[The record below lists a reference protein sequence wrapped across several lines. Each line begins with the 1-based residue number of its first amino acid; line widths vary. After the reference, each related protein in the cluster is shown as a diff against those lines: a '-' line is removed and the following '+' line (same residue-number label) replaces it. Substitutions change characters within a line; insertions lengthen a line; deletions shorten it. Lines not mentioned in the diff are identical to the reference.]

1 MCWGFQLI
9 RSLTILLQ
17 TRYNYDAGWPIFNAP
32 PESQEQ
38 TLIKLD
44 YNIND
49 NHRVEYVYQE
59 TQDINIRE
67 YDRPNQNYVFSSH
80 YYVYP
85 IDREKS
91 TFSYVG
97 DLRDDLTVEMKY
109 TDIYYNNDQDSL
121 GGENFG
127 HHRIYYGDASIYPTS
142 ERFRSANESTIEEEI
157 FNVKATLLRGN
168 HTITVGFE
176 DHYKYLENLFIAFE
190 NGDWEYDSV
199 QDFLDGNPSRVRVIK
214 PVDGALMTGAANV
227 DIDMNTFYI
236 DDVVDVS
243 DILTLNFGVRI
254 DSISQPEDLDENP
267 AFEALAGFTNNTGL
281 DSQVIQP

>member
-1 MCWGFQLI
+1 M
-9 RSLTILLQ
+9 Q

-38 TLIKLD
+38 PLIKLD

-97 DLRDDLTVEMKY
+97 DLRDDLTVEISNGNKNY
-109 TDIYYNNDQDSL
+109 RLSL
-121 GGENFG
+121 
-127 HHRIYYGDASIYPTS
+127 
-142 ERFRSANESTIEEEI
+142 
-157 FNVKATLLRGN
+157 
-168 HTITVGFE
+168 
-176 DHYKYLENLFIAFE
+176 
-190 NGDWEYDSV
+190 
-199 QDFLDGNPSRVRVIK
+199 
-214 PVDGALMTGAANV
+214 V
-227 DIDMNTFYI
+227 DIEKLI
-236 DDVVDVS
+236 WKK
-243 DILTLNFGVRI
+243 IKNFLLK
-254 DSISQPEDLDENP
+254 SL
-267 AFEALAGFTNNTGL
+267 
-281 DSQVIQP
+281 

>member
-1 MCWGFQLI
+1 M
-9 RSLTILLQ
+9 
-17 TRYNYDAGWPIFNAP
+17 
-32 PESQEQ
+32 
-38 TLIKLD
+38 
-44 YNIND
+44 
-49 NHRVEYVYQE
+49 
-59 TQDINIRE
+59 
-67 YDRPNQNYVFSSH
+67 
-80 YYVYP
+80 
-85 IDREKS
+85 
-91 TFSYVG
+91 G
-97 DLRDDLTVEMKY
+97 DLSDDLTLEMKY

-127 HHRIYYGDASIYPTS
+127 HHRIYYGDSSIYPTS

-168 HTITVGFE
+168 HTITFGFE

-199 QDFLDGNPSRVRVIK
+199 QDFLDGNPSKVRVIK
-214 PVDGALMTGAANV
+214 PVDGALMTGAAIV

-267 AFEALAGFTNNTGL
+267 AFEALAGFTNNTVSVGTSCGSMCIEYSKGCGPL
-281 DSQVIQP
+281 F